1 MAEKEPPE
9 QDPKTGRFLPGN
21 NGGPGRPKGA
31 RANLSEAFFRDLDAA
46 WQEHGPGVI
55 AEMIRE
61 KPADMA
67 KMIASLQSKELTGE
81 DGAALFTG
89 LDVNVKR

>member
-1 MAEKEPPE
+1 MGQKAPPE
-9 QDPKTGRFLPGN
+9 QDPATGRFLPGN

-31 RANLSEAFFRDLDAA
+31 RANLSEAFFRDLDKA
-46 WQEHGPGVI
+46 WQESGITAI
-55 AEMIRE
+55 ASMIEDRPHE
-61 KPADMA
+61 FA